1 MPREILRLQSSYS
14 YLPAGEDRLAVV
26 STVLQR
32 RVTLGGSRDKV
43 ARALDALAAG
53 VDADRAAEA
62 VAEASGLRRDEAE
75 RLVAELQRAAVL
87 VKRSVENDVSSLD
100 GKSLYDRQIRFLSL
114 FESPGSSGMELNRKL
129 QDRRIVIPGVGGTGG
144 WIALLCARIG
154 IRNIV
159 VIDWDEVELSNLHRQ
174 ILYERSDIGRSKV
187 DASAGRLTAI
197 DDDIQ
202 VTGHNLFIEKAED
215 VEPIFRG
222 ADLVFNAFPPFDGN
236 FAVGAAA
243 IARAALRA
251 GVPCLQMPAAQCVG
265 PLTIPGKTACQIC
278 AKEKLEADFGYATKV
293 VPSLYNA
300 GFVGAISPRQA
311 ITSGLAVWEAARFL
325 SGMDRPPS
333 LDGTVRIDIA
343 GYMNHEF
350 IRIERR
356 PDCPECGS
364 YAAEGPKSNVGDAA

>member
-1 MPREILRLQSSYS
+1 MPSEILRLQSSYS
-14 YLPAGEDRLAVV
+14 YLPVDEDRLAVV

-32 RVTLGGSRDKV
+32 RVTLRGSRDRV
-43 ARALDALAAG
+43 ARALDALAGG
-53 VDADRAAEA
+53 VDAERAADA

-75 RLVAELQRAAVL
+75 RLVAELQQAAIL
-87 VKRSVENDVSSLD
+87 VKRRAENDVSSLD

-114 FESPGSSGMELNRKL
+114 FESPGSSGMELNRSL
-129 QDRRIVIPGVGGTGG
+129 QDRKVVIPGVGGTGG
-144 WIALLCARIG
+144 WIALMCARIG

-187 DASAGRLTAI
+187 EAASGRLSGI
-197 DDDIQ
+197 DDDVQ
-202 VTGHNLFIEKAED
+202 VTGHNLFIERAED
-215 VEPIFRG
+215 VEPLFRG

-243 IARAALRA
+243 IARAALQA
-251 GVPCLQMPAAQCVG
+251 GVPCLQSPAAQCVG
-265 PLTIPGKTACQIC
+265 PLTIPGKTACQRC
-278 AKEKLEADFGYATKV
+278 ARDVLEANFSYATKV

-325 SGMDRPPS
+325 SGMDRPPT

-343 GYMNHEF
+343 GYANHEF
-350 IRIERR
+350 IPIARR
-356 PDCPECGS
+356 LDCEECAS
-364 YAAEGPKSNVGDAA
+364 YAATGADQMRA